1 MVYVREG
8 GFYTSDPWWFR
19 RLLIN
24 VEKEFWCSL
33 LLLTF
38 HCGECE
44 DTVLLTES
52 QSVILTL

>member
-1 MVYVREG
+1 MVYVREC
-8 GFYTSDPWWFR
+8 GFYTSDLWWFR

-24 VEKEFWCSL
+24 VQKEFWCSL
-33 LLLTF
+33 LLLTL

-52 QSVILTL
+52 QLVILTL